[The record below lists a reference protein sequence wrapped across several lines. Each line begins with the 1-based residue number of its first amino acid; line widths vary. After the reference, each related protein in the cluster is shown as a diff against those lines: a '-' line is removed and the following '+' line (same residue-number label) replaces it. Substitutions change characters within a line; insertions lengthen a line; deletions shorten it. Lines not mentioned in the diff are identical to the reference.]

1 MVGFNSFMI
10 NKNNYVILKGSK
22 IGGGGFSFYL
32 YCVEINND
40 EVQFGWL
47 EFFRWVK
54 DQSVICCY
62 LNFQVKKIGLIEII
76 YWNYQ

>member
-1 MVGFNSFMI
+1 MINVRYLIFKILVKMVGFNSFMI

-40 EVQFGWL
+40 EV
-47 EFFRWVK
+47 
-54 DQSVICCY
+54 
-62 LNFQVKKIGLIEII
+62 
-76 YWNYQ
+76 